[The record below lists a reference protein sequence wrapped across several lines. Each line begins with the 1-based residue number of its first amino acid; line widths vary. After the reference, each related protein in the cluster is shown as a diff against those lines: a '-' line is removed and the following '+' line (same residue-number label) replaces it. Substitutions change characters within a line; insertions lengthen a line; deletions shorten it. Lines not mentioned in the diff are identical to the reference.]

1 MRIGHLTPKKGL
13 GAPILGTFGH
23 FQLLQMLQ
31 NKDILA
37 LALVAFTAPLLAQTS
52 APIPAAAPATAPAP
66 TPSRPKAELT
76 LKEQYENLGLV
87 YRDLKAKGLQELW
100 LLGRYHGHYHDTSGV
115 GRSDSGFESRRIR
128 LGFQARLIDHLT
140 VHAQAISGSD
150 FEPAYNGFTE
160 LWVRWEFDPA
170 VSLTVGQQKHRF
182 THDRNVSSRYMS
194 FMERSMF
201 TNMMGLDYTP
211 AVTLSGRVGKL
222 DYYAGV
228 FSNQAGTDMWGAF
241 TELHSGWSG
250 LAAVTYDLGHWAGAD
265 SASIYASLL
274 HSEARTGATN
284 LTRFDDA
291 ASAALILTEGPAAL
305 VTEVTAGFGGAKGDA
320 VGLNLQPSLF
330 LTDRLELVSRF
341 QYATASHADGLRSQ
355 RRYESPA
362 GLPSGDR
369 YQATYLGLNYYVAGH
384 RIKVL
389 SGVEHARMNS
399 RDAFTVFAGFRMFF
413 GPQSNAPY
421 PGNKL
426 LKGIW

>member
-1 MRIGHLTPKKGL
+1 MSQLSKLLT
-13 GAPILGTFGH
+13 
-23 FQLLQMLQ
+23 
-31 NKDILA
+31 LA
-37 LALVAFTAPLLAQTS
+37 AALTVTQVTAQDK
-52 APIPAAAPATAPAP
+52 PAAAPKPA
-66 TPSRPKAELT
+66 AELS
-76 LKEQYENLGLV
+76 LKERFENLGLI
-87 YRDLKAKGLQELW
+87 YKDKKNPGLQELW
-100 LLGRYHGHYHDTSGV
+100 VLGRYHGHYHDNDGSHGQ
-115 GRSDSGFESRRIR
+115 DSGFESRRVR
-128 LGFQARLIDHLT
+128 LGFQATMFDHLT

-170 VSLTVGQQKHRF
+170 LQLTIGQQKHRF

-201 TNMMGLDYTP
+201 TNMMGLSYTP
-211 AVTLSGRVGKL
+211 AVTLSGKSGKL

-228 FSNQAGTDMWGAF
+228 FSNLAERDMWEAF
-241 TELHSGWSG
+241 TELHSGWSA
-250 LAAVTYDLGHWAGAD
+250 LAAVTYDLGQLGGAD
-265 SASIYASLL
+265 TAAFYGSLL
-274 HSEARTGATN
+274 HTEAKTGATN

-305 VTEVTAGFGGAKGDA
+305 VTEVTAGFGGARGDA
-320 VGLNLQPSLF
+320 IGLNLQPSLF
-330 LTDRLELVSRF
+330 LTDKLELVSRY
-341 QYATASHADGLRSQ
+341 QLASASQTGGLRSQ

-362 GLPSGDR
+362 GLPNGEH
-369 YQATYLGLNYYVAGH
+369 YQATYLGLNYYLAGH
-384 RIKVL
+384 RIKL
-389 SGVEHARMNS
+389 LTGVEHARMNN

>member
-1 MRIGHLTPKKGL
+1 MLAAALTV
-13 GAPILGTFGH
+13 T
-23 FQLLQMLQ
+23 Q
-31 NKDILA
+31 
-37 LALVAFTAPLLAQTS
+37 VTAQDK
-52 APIPAAAPATAPAP
+52 PAAAAKPV
-66 TPSRPKAELT
+66 AEQS
-76 LKEQYENLGLV
+76 LKERFENLGLI
-87 YRDLKAKGLQELW
+87 YQDKNAKGLQELW

-115 GRSDSGFESRRIR
+115 GRSDSGLESRRTR
-128 LGFQARLIDHLT
+128 LGFQARMYDHLT

-150 FEPAYNGFTE
+150 FEPTYNGFTE
-160 LWVRWEFDPA
+160 LWVRWEFNPA
-170 VSLTVGQQKHRF
+170 LQLTVGQQKHRF

-228 FSNQAGTDMWGAF
+228 FSNQAGTDMWEAF

-250 LAAVTYDLGHWAGAD
+250 LAAVTYDLGQLGGAD
-265 SASIYASLL
+265 TAAFYGSLL
-274 HSEARTGATN
+274 HTEARTGATN

-305 VTEVTAGFGGAKGDA
+305 VTEVTAGFGETRGDA
-320 VGLNLQPSLF
+320 IGLNLQPSIF
-330 LTDRLELVSRF
+330 LTDKLELVTRY
-341 QYATASHADGLRSQ
+341 QLASASQTGGLRSQ
-355 RRYESPA
+355 RRYESVA
-362 GLPSGDR
+362 GLPNGEH
-369 YQATYLGLNYYVAGH
+369 YQATYLGLNYYLAGH
-384 RIKVL
+384 RIKL
-389 SGVEHARMNS
+389 LTGMEHARMNH
-399 RDAFTVFAGFRMFF
+399 RDAFTLFAGFRMFF

>member
-1 MRIGHLTPKKGL
+1 MRPHAVFLM
-13 GAPILGTFGH
+13 
-23 FQLLQMLQ
+23 LQMLQ
-31 NKDILA
+31 TRKLLMLA
-37 LALVAFTAPLLAQTS
+37 AALTVAQVTAQDK
-52 APIPAAAPATAPAP
+52 PAAAAKPV
-66 TPSRPKAELT
+66 AEQSLR
-76 LKEQYENLGLV
+76 ERFENLGLI
-87 YRDLKAKGLQELW
+87 YQDKNAKGLQELW

-115 GRSDSGFESRRIR
+115 GRSDSGLESRRTR
-128 LGFQARLIDHLT
+128 LGFQARMYEHLT

-160 LWVRWEFDPA
+160 LWVRWEFNPA
-170 VSLTVGQQKHRF
+170 LQLTVGQQKHRF

-228 FSNQAGTDMWGAF
+228 FSNQAGTDMWEAF

-250 LAAVTYDLGHWAGAD
+250 LAAVTYDLGQLGGAD
-265 SASIYASLL
+265 TAAFYGSLL
-274 HSEARTGATN
+274 HTEARTGATN

-305 VTEVTAGFGGAKGDA
+305 VTEVTAGFGGTRGDA
-320 VGLNLQPSLF
+320 IGINLQPSLF
-330 LTDRLELVSRF
+330 LTDKLELVTRY
-341 QYATASHADGLRSQ
+341 QLASASQTGGLRSQ
-355 RRYESPA
+355 RRYESVA
-362 GLPSGDR
+362 GLPNGEH
-369 YQATYLGLNYYVAGH
+369 YQATYLGLNYYLAGH
-384 RIKVL
+384 RIKL
-389 SGVEHARMNS
+389 LTGMEHARMNN
-399 RDAFTVFAGFRMFF
+399 RDAFTLFAGFRMFF

>member
-1 MRIGHLTPKKGL
+1 
-13 GAPILGTFGH
+13 
-23 FQLLQMLQ
+23 MLQ
-31 NKDILA
+31 TRKLLTIAAA
-37 LALVAFTAPLLAQTS
+37 LTVAQVTAQEK
-52 APIPAAAPATAPAP
+52 PAAAAKPV
-66 TPSRPKAELT
+66 AEQS
-76 LKEQYENLGLV
+76 LKERFENLGLI
-87 YRDLKAKGLQELW
+87 YQDKNAKGLQELW

-115 GRSDSGFESRRIR
+115 GRSDSGLESRRVR
-128 LGFQARLIDHLT
+128 LGFQATMFDRLT

-160 LWVRWEFDPA
+160 LWVRWEFNPA
-170 VSLTVGQQKHRF
+170 LQLTVGQQKHRF

-228 FSNQAGTDMWGAF
+228 FSNQAGTDMWEAF

-250 LAAVTYDLGHWAGAD
+250 LAAVTYDLGQLGGAD
-265 SASIYASLL
+265 TATFYGSLL

-291 ASAALILTEGPAAL
+291 ASVALILTEGPAAL
-305 VTEVTAGFGGAKGDA
+305 VTEVTAGFGGTRDDA
-320 VGLNLQPSLF
+320 IGLNLQPSLF
-330 LTDRLELVSRF
+330 LTDKLELVTRY
-341 QYATASHADGLRSQ
+341 QLASASQTGGLRSQ
-355 RRYESPA
+355 RRYESVA
-362 GLPSGDR
+362 GLPNGEH
-369 YQATYLGLNYYVAGH
+369 YQATYLGLNYYLAGH
-384 RIKVL
+384 RIKL
-389 SGVEHARMNS
+389 LTGMEHARMNN
-399 RDAFTVFAGFRMFF
+399 RDAFTLFAGFRMFF
-413 GPQSNAPY
+413 GPHSNAPY

>member
-1 MRIGHLTPKKGL
+1 MRPHAVFLM
-13 GAPILGTFGH
+13 
-23 FQLLQMLQ
+23 LQMLQ
-31 NKDILA
+31 TRKLLTLA
-37 LALVAFTAPLLAQTS
+37 AALTVVQLTAQEK
-52 APIPAAAPATAPAP
+52 PAAAAKPV
-66 TPSRPKAELT
+66 AEQS
-76 LKEQYENLGLV
+76 LKERFENLGLI
-87 YRDLKAKGLQELW
+87 YQDKNAQGLQELW

-115 GRSDSGFESRRIR
+115 GRSDSGLESRRTR
-128 LGFQARLIDHLT
+128 LGFQARMYDHLT

-160 LWVRWEFDPA
+160 LWVRWQFAE
-170 VSLTVGQQKHRF
+170 SLNLTVGQQKHRF

-228 FSNQAGTDMWGAF
+228 FSNQAGTDMWEAF

-250 LAAVTYDLGHWAGAD
+250 LAAVTYDLGQLGGAD
-265 SASIYASLL
+265 TATFYGSLL

-291 ASAALILTEGPAAL
+291 ASVALILTEGPAAL
-305 VTEVTAGFGGAKGDA
+305 VTEVTAGFGGTRGDA
-320 VGLNLQPSLF
+320 IGLNLQPSLF
-330 LTDRLELVSRF
+330 LTDKLELVTRY
-341 QYATASHADGLRSQ
+341 QLASASQTGGLRSQ
-355 RRYESPA
+355 RRYESVA
-362 GLPSGDR
+362 GLPNGEH
-369 YQATYLGLNYYVAGH
+369 YQATYLGLNYYLAGH
-384 RIKVL
+384 RIKL
-389 SGVEHARMNS
+389 LTGMEHARMNN
-399 RDAFTVFAGFRMFF
+399 RDAFTLFAGFRMFF
-413 GPQSNAPY
+413 GPHSNAPY